1 MDEREGQRAWTKREW
16 EELKRRA
23 LYSSIT
29 LAVTMPHI
37 PRRPLPHNDWAGNAA
52 RSGGT
57 RLASCQGSAAFGA
70 TRPRPPRLVS
80 EPKYWS
86 ARGPGMADA
95 RMGGAAW
102 SGARPCPGT
111 RSDVPRR
118 ATLSRL
124 TTTTMSDADGS
135 SRRLFPTFFFSSFFF
150 FHPFRFFDHPI
161 HFLSRFALI
170 ASKLPT
176 RFTSFLLT
184 SFVVKLSVFIFT
196 SYLFSRFLFL

>member
-1 MDEREGQRAWTKREW
+1 MDEREGQRAWTKRER

-86 ARGPGMADA
+86 TRGPGMADA

-124 TTTTMSDADGS
+124 TTMSDADGS
-135 SRRLFPTFFFSSFFF
+135 SRRLFPTFFFFLPSLPFFRS
-150 FHPFRFFDHPI
+150 PDSLPVSLRFNRFETAYPI
-161 HFLSRFALI
+161 HFFPSNFLRCEIIGLY
-170 ASKLPT
+170 LYVL
-176 RFTSFLLT
+176 SFLSLSLSLT
-184 SFVVKLSVFIFT
+184 C
-196 SYLFSRFLFL
+196 